1 MVRLN
6 GDCLNNGNLPCLDIL
21 SILSE
26 APLGDFKNHIDGSV
40 YTKRKRAHYEKN
52 FEKYRVILKKKL
64 KTIPAAINIY
74 FMDLNNTVVPYQLIR
89 KSQNI
94 DYYFELKMP
103 QIKKYFGE
111 EVAAKISTGPQ
122 EISIIGFNAPDQS
135 DPTFKPSA
143 WNLLHDVLHGI
154 TLSSTKESRLL
165 DKIDQ
170 SVARIERWADPIIP
184 HKIRTNRQY
193 DIRNE
198 IATMGSARIKY
209 FTLRGEE
216 FTTEL
221 FTQYVFTGDVTFKV
235 PDWVTNE
242 KHRQNLQAELDKL
255 RVFSVGV
262 FKQILQLAKGRIFFS
277 TF

>member
-1 MVRLN
+1 M
-6 GDCLNNGNLPCLDIL
+6 DIL

-26 APLGDFKNHIDGSV
+26 APLGDFKYHVDGST
-40 YTKRKRAHYEKN
+40 YTKGKQTHYKKN
-52 FEKYRVILKKKL
+52 FEKYRLILKKKL
-64 KTIPAAINIY
+64 KTIPATINIY
-74 FMDLNNTVVPYQLIR
+74 FMDLNNTVLPYQLIR

-103 QIKKYFGE
+103 QIKKYFGD

-122 EISIIGFNAPDQS
+122 EISIVGFNAPDPS

-154 TLSSTKESRLL
+154 TLSSSKESRLL

-170 SVARIERWADPIIP
+170 SVIRIERWADPIIP
-184 HKIRTNRQY
+184 RKVRARRDY

-209 FTLRGEE
+209 FVERGEE

-221 FTQYVFTGDVTFKV
+221 FTQYVFTGDVMFKV

-242 KHRQNLQAELDKL
+242 KHRQNLRAELDKL
-255 RVFSVGV
+255 KTFSIGV